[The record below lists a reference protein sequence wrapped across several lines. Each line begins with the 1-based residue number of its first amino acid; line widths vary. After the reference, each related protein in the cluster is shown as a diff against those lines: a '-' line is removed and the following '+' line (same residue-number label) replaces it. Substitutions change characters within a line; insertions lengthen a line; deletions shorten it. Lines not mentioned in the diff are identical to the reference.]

1 MTVVSENE
9 ETSQNQIK
17 VKNYNVTYD
26 DVAKV
31 FSKIKNKGILNETII
46 LDGQAECK
54 TVNKDRKRKSKK
66 HVKREEEFEL

>member
-17 VKNYNVTYD
+17 VKNYNVTYED
-26 DVAKV
+26 ITKV

-46 LDGQAECK
+46 LNGQAEYK
-54 TVNKDRKRKSKK
+54 TGNKDRKKKSKIIFYI
-66 HVKREEEFEL
+66 REEI